1 MPGTSWFRKAVADVL
16 EQVSTWKT
24 ALHDLG
30 EAEVKHRVRVHLYN
44 LFTDEA
50 GNRELPQKLRS
61 AQTSA
66 ANVRSQSTRK
76 KLSLRAGV
84 AGVIAMLGVG
94 GVLLYQHWRSGPKLS
109 DKETIVLADF
119 DNKTGDPIFNETLKP
134 RLRRSLGPANVL
146 SNGKVTKTLQLMTR
160 PADTKLTPD
169 VARELCRRAGSQAYV
184 AGSIGA
190 IGTKYV
196 LQLTAMDCQSG
207 DTLAEEQATSASKEK
222 VLDALDDAGSKLRG
236 ELGQSLASV
245 QKSDVQLLGATTSS
259 IDALDAFSRGRKLFN
274 EKGSAEALPY
284 HKYAVKLDPNF
295 AIAYYALGKDYLSL
309 GEPGRASENFAQA
322 YQLREHTSDVEKI
335 VIVGSYYETVTGE
348 LDRASQIYDAVR
360 ERYDPTGKSAFG
372 NTTYAERG
380 QYQKAAE
387 LNTLAMHVAP
397 GLPRHMRI
405 SPPMILLCSASM
417 RLNKPFTMRRRISS
431 RMRSFITSSMLAP
444 F

>member
-1 MPGTSWFRKAVADVL
+1 MPGTSWFPKAVADVL

-30 EAEVKHRVRVHLYN
+30 EAEVKHGGPVSICI
-44 LFTDEA
+44 TC
-50 GNRELPQKLRS
+50 LRMRPGIGSCRRSFVS

-245 QKSDVQLLGATTSS
+245 QKSDVQLLA
-259 IDALDAFSRGRKLFN
+259 GR
-274 EKGSAEALPY
+274 
-284 HKYAVKLDPNF
+284 
-295 AIAYYALGKDYLSL
+295 
-309 GEPGRASENFAQA
+309 
-322 YQLREHTSDVEKI
+322 
-335 VIVGSYYETVTGE
+335 
-348 LDRASQIYDAVR
+348 
-360 ERYDPTGKSAFG
+360 
-372 NTTYAERG
+372 
-380 QYQKAAE
+380 
-387 LNTLAMHVAP
+387 
-397 GLPRHMRI
+397 
-405 SPPMILLCSASM
+405 
-417 RLNKPFTMRRRISS
+417 
-431 RMRSFITSSMLAP
+431 
-444 F
+444 